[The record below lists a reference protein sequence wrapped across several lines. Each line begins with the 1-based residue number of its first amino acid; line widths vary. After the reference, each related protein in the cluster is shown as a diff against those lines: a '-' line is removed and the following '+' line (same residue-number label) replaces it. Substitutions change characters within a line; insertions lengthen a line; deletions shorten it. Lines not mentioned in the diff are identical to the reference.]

1 MESARRNQLQP
12 LLLNPEQATKVLEI
26 FLRDEIHRTGLTK
39 AVIGLSGGV
48 DSALSTYLTS
58 RAIGA
63 ENVHVVLMP
72 YKTSN
77 PASLEDAMA
86 VVSDLKLSHE
96 VFEITPMVDAFIAQR
111 ESNGVAMTNLQ
122 KGNVMARMRMIT
134 LYDRSQTLPGLVIG
148 TSNKTEGLLG
158 YTTIF
163 GDNASAI
170 NPLGDL
176 YKSQVWQLSEYVGV
190 PKQIVS
196 KAPSADLWAGQ
207 TDEAELGFSFRDVDH
222 LLFYMVDVRESDAD
236 LAHRGFDAEF
246 VAKVRRKMRSV
257 QYKRRPP
264 LIAKIS
270 NRTINVDFR
279 YPRDWGT

>member
-26 FLRDEIHRTGLTK
+26 FLREEIRRTGLQK

-48 DSALSTYLTS
+48 DSALSTYLTA

-86 VVSDLKLSHE
+86 VVNDLKLSHE
-96 VFEITPMVDAFIAQR
+96 VFEITSMVDAFIAQR
-111 ESNGVAMTNLQ
+111 ESSGLAMTNLQ
-122 KGNVMARMRMIT
+122 KGNVMARMRMIA
-134 LYDRSQTLPGLVIG
+134 LYDRSQSLPGLVIG

-176 YKSQVWQLSEYVGV
+176 YKSQVWQLAEYLKV
-190 PKQIVS
+190 PHQIVS
-196 KAPSADLWAGQ
+196 KAPSADLWVGQ
-207 TDEAELGFSFRDVDH
+207 TDEAELGFTFRDVDH

-236 LAHRGFDAEF
+236 LAQRGFDPEF
-246 VAKVRRKMRSV
+246 VAKVRRKIRSV

>member
-1 MESARRNQLQP
+1 MESARRNQVHP
-12 LLLNPEQATKVLEI
+12 LLLNPERATKVLEI
-26 FLRDEIHRTGLTK
+26 FLREEIRRTGLSK

-48 DSALSTYLTS
+48 DSALSTYLTA
-58 RAIGA
+58 RAIGP

-72 YKTSN
+72 YRTSN
-77 PASLEDAMA
+77 PASRNDAMA
-86 VVSDLKLSHE
+86 VVNDLTLSHE
-96 VFEITPMVDAFIAQR
+96 VFEITPMVDAFIGETEKR
-111 ESNGVAMTNLQ
+111 GKTMSNLQ
-122 KGNVMARMRMIT
+122 KGNVMARMRMIA

-176 YKSQVWQLSEYVGV
+176 YKTQVWQLAEYVGV
-190 PKQIVS
+190 PEQIVT
-196 KAPSADLWAGQ
+196 KAPSADLWQGQ
-207 TDEAELGFSFRDVDH
+207 TDEAELGFTFTDVDH
-222 LLFYMVDVRESDAD
+222 LLFYMVDVRERDED
-236 LAHRGFDAEF
+236 LVKRGFAPAFIE
-246 VAKVRRKMRSV
+246 KVRKKMRSV

-264 LIAKIS
+264 VIAKIS
-270 NRTINVDFR
+270 NRTINVDYR